1 MKPMTIVH
9 ISAECYPMAKAG
21 GLGDVVGALPKYQ
34 NKSGDQAIVVM
45 PMYKTP
51 FLEKQEWEVHFKGN
65 TNLGEWFFDYTIIKL
80 KNSTL
85 GFELYL
91 VDINGLL
98 DRPKIYGYTDDNDR
112 FIGFQIAVVNW
123 LCSWAQQPDIVHC
136 HDHQAGLVP
145 FMMKHCYDY
154 QKLQNIKTVLTIH
167 NAQYHGAMGWDKSI
181 LIPRWDLWKRGLLEW
196 NGSINP
202 LATAIKCA
210 DKITTVSPTYMHELK
225 VHSNG
230 LESLFENEQ
239 AKCVG
244 ILNGID
250 VELWNPATDSM
261 VPYHYNIKDV
271 VDGKRKNK
279 EVICERYHLNMDKP
293 LIVFIGRLV
302 GEKAADVLPGAIQH
316 ALDKTNCGAN
326 FLVIGAGDTSVESA
340 LNYLVQLYPGDY
352 NTYIGYDEKTGHEA
366 YAAADFLLMP
376 SRVEP
381 CGLNQ
386 MYALRFGTIPM
397 VRDTGGLHDTVVDMG
412 DENGFGIRFLHASEA
427 DIVYSIER
435 AIEVYKDK
443 NQMLKMIH
451 QCMSIDHSWESVVAD
466 YKKEYQSI
474 V

>member
-1 MKPMTIVH
+1 MVIVH
-9 ISAECYPMAKAG
+9 VSAECYPMAKAG

-34 NKSGDQAIVVM
+34 KKMGDEAMVVM

-51 FLEKQEWEVHFKGN
+51 FLEKNEWEVHFKGN
-65 TNLGEWFFDYTIIKL
+65 ANLGSWFFDYTIIKE
-80 KNSTL
+80 KTGKL
-85 GFELYL
+85 GFDLYL

-98 DRPKIYGYTDDNDR
+98 DRPKVYGYTDDNDR

-123 LCSWAQQPDIVHC
+123 LCNWAQQPDIVHC

-154 QKLQNIKTVLTIH
+154 QKLQNVKTVLTIH
-167 NAQYHGAMGWDKSI
+167 NAQYHGSMGWDKSV

-196 NGSINP
+196 NNCINP
-202 LATAIKCA
+202 LATAVKCV
-210 DKITTVSPTYMHELK
+210 DKVTTVSPTYMHELK

-230 LESLFENEQ
+230 LESLFEYEQ
-239 AKCVG
+239 GKCIG

-250 VELWNPATDSM
+250 NEVWNPATDPM
-261 VPYHYNIKDV
+261 LPFHYTVKDV
-271 VDGKRKNK
+271 IEGKQKNK
-279 EVICERYHLNMDKP
+279 EAICARYNLNIDKP
-293 LIVFIGRLV
+293 LIIFIGRLV

-326 FLVIGAGDTSVESA
+326 FLMIGAGDTAVESA
-340 LNYLVQLYPGDY
+340 LNYLVHLYSGEY
-352 NTYIGYDEKTGHEA
+352 NTFIGYDEKVGHEA

-386 MYALRFGTIPM
+386 MYSLRYGTIPM

-412 DENGFGIRFLHASEA
+412 APDGFGIRFLHANET
-427 DIVYSIER
+427 DIVHSIER
-435 AIEVYKDK
+435 AIAVFGDK
-443 NQMLKMIH
+443 KHMKKMIT
-451 QCMSIDHSWESVVAD
+451 QCMEIDHSWESVVQD
-466 YKKEYQSI
+466 YKNVYESI